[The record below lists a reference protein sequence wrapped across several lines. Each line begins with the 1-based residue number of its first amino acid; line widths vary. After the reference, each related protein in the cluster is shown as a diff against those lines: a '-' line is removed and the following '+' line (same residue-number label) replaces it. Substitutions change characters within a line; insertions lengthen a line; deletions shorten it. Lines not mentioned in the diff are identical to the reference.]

1 MWIAVALWRCWRGKK
16 KADVVMSVNV
26 NLSAEGGQ
34 EEKQRV
40 QGWVDSA
47 AASLSIQDW
56 ELFGDS
62 EE

>member
-26 NLSAEGGQ
+26 NLSAEGG
-34 EEKQRV
+34 EVEKQKV
-40 QGWVDSA
+40 QNWLERSVGSF
-47 AASLSIQDW
+47 SIQDW

-62 EE
+62 EQ